1 METGVGL
8 LERME
13 FQAKTIVLTGAE
25 REKAAWCLEWRK
37 IIDSSLSQTREGSCE
52 INVQG
57 FLTLFLGQTGTKP
70 KPIALPRKKFQ
81 FFIKHRKNQGCVFLW
96 LEYLTLC
103 QGRRILGLAGQ
114 KWYRAQ
120 SNLYYQTPKE
130 SKSSNFLKGPLFRLT
145 WRLLWWPAFNIPSN
159 TSFSDGPVCLLSLAR
174 CGELNMPLIFIC
186 AVQTASTYIPLRE
199 ITKINAGWHIL
210 NEETNRN
217 IYFSVHTPQCLLRVR
232 TNWQQQYRIP
242 SGYRLSQWRPVM

>member
-1 METGVGL
+1 M
-8 LERME
+8 
-13 FQAKTIVLTGAE
+13 
-25 REKAAWCLEWRK
+25 
-37 IIDSSLSQTREGSCE
+37 
-52 INVQG
+52 
-57 FLTLFLGQTGTKP
+57 
-70 KPIALPRKKFQ
+70 
-81 FFIKHRKNQGCVFLW
+81 FLW
-96 LEYLTLC
+96 IEYLTLC
-103 QGRRILGLAGQ
+103 QGRRIRGLAGQ
-114 KWYRAQ
+114 KWYRVQ

-217 IYFSVHTPQCLLRVR
+217 IYFSVHIPQCLLRVR

-242 SGYRLSQWRPVM
+242 SGYRLSQWRPVMQGFFSFIIWEKSMQKYNKRKNDLHLKSSFFITVLGLDVAKVALFGVVISHTIEYQVF